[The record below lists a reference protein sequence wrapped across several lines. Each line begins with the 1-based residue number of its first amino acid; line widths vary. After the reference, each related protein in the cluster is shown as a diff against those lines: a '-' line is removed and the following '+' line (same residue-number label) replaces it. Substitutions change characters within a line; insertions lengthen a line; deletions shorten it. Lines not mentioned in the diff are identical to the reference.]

1 METWHRLLSWTA
13 RLGPAFLALWIAWG
27 GFSSPCW
34 GEPAASS
41 PTDKLKERLSFE
53 IDDER
58 IKVDVTASPDNHV
71 VVTLRGDVDNDL
83 EKQEILIRAEGVI
96 ADSGK
101 IRDRIFVKSPGPP
114 GALEPEAT
122 DVWVLTYIR
131 SRVSTAGTSDALPA
145 ATPDSIDLLVQALN
159 SVYGPSM
166 VQRAGGG
173 RLFLHGRQSQV
184 LAIKRFLAL
193 IDSPWP
199 QVQMN
204 MWAIQVSGS
213 PEDVSQ
219 RIQSIGDQI
228 RAVRDRMG
236 EVQRALARIVV
247 QNDGPEDAEHWEKLA
262 GEFEKAGIELHEK
275 GSLSLNESLLLL
287 ILHPRRDQKV
297 KDFQKFVR
305 SQYARWTQEMGT
317 EPAQAKKECPKNR
330 FPPFHR
336 LADVLAG
343 SYKEDEA
350 SFLYFRDAL
359 YCFADKTRWPFRPDA
374 PRSLVR
380 TGATVDRVL
389 KSVTDAFSADMND
402 LFLDPLLNGIQR
414 AGTSRRKGGGVA
426 LVGRTRIVV
435 TSGLEAGLAPEMAS
449 FVESGRPKPFGKEL
463 LDFAFPASE
472 SGEATQKDKLAG
484 ASKVLAGLSGAQALG
499 LAALLSADTEPAY
512 TKVAPGIALS
522 IRPTVLP
529 DGGAARV
536 TVDARFGVASTPLD
550 QSRTDLWR
558 AAPPAGIASHNI
570 HTDAAVSAFD
580 LFDISSFSITV
591 SHPQTPFYIPIL
603 GRLPI
608 LGPAFQIPRSN
619 KETLFESIVLVNTV
633 ILPRS
638 VELQRFYGRD
648 INPPQDPLINCREEP
663 GPVR

>member
-1 METWHRLLSWTA
+1 MD
-13 RLGPAFLALWIAWG
+13 RLGRLQLTLLG
-27 GFSSPCW
+27 Q
-34 GEPAASS
+34 PAASS
-41 PTDKLKERLSFE
+41 LADKLRERLSFK
-53 IDDER
+53 IDDAR
-58 IKVDVTASPDNHV
+58 ISVDVTALPDDPV
-71 VVTLRGDVDNDL
+71 AVVTLRGDVNTDV
-83 EKQEILIRAEGVI
+83 EKQDILLRAERVVAG
-96 ADSGK
+96 SGT
-101 IRDRIFVKSPGPP
+101 IRDRIFVKSPGAP
-114 GALEPEAT
+114 EPETT
-122 DVWVLTYIR
+122 DVWILTYIR
-131 SRVSTAGTSDALPA
+131 SRVSATGGANDSLPA
-145 ATPDSIDLLVQALN
+145 AAPDSIDLLVQALN
-159 SVYGPSM
+159 SVYGRSA

-173 RLFLHGRQSQV
+173 RLFIHGGKSQV
-184 LAIKRFLAL
+184 LAIKRFLSL

-204 MWAIQVSGS
+204 LWAIQVSGS

-219 RIQSIGDQI
+219 RIQEIGTQI

-236 EVQRALARIVV
+236 DVQRELAHIVV
-247 QNDGPEDAEHWEKLA
+247 RNGDPRDAEHWKSLEK
-262 GEFEKAGIELHEK
+262 EFETAGIELHGK

-297 KDFQKFVR
+297 KALQDFVK
-305 SQYARWTQEMGT
+305 ARYPE
-317 EPAQAKKECPKNR
+317 NR
-330 FPPFHR
+330 FVPFHR
-336 LADVLAG
+336 LADILKDN
-343 SYKEDEA
+343 YEEDNE
-350 SFLYFRDAL
+350 SFLSFRNAL
-359 YCFADKTRWPFRPDA
+359 YCFADKTRWTFRPDA

-402 LFLDPLLNGIQR
+402 LFLDPLLSRIQR
-414 AGTSRRKGGGVA
+414 EGTSRRKGDGVA

-449 FVESGRPKPFGKEL
+449 FAESGRPKPFGKEL

-472 SGEATQKDKLAG
+472 SGESTQADKLTGAG
-484 ASKVLAGLSGAQALG
+484 KVLAGLSSAQALG

-529 DGGAARV
+529 DGGAARI

-550 QSRTDLWR
+550 ESRSDLWR

-608 LGPAFQIPRSN
+608 LGPAFQIPRRN
-619 KETLFESIVLVNTV
+619 KETLFESIVLINTV

-648 INPPQDPLINCREEP
+648 VNPRQEPSIDCREEGQAP
-663 GPVR
+663 RGIGAGEG

>member
-1 METWHRLLSWTA
+1 METWHRLVSWTA
-13 RLGPAFLALWIAWG
+13 RLGPLLLILWSAWG
-27 GFSSPCW
+27 GFSLPCW
-34 GEPAASS
+34 GQTAASS
-41 PTDKLKERLSFE
+41 PANKLRERLPFK
-53 IDDER
+53 IDDAR
-58 IKVDVTASPDNHV
+58 ISVDVTALPDDPV
-71 VVTLRGDVDNDL
+71 AVVTLRGDVNTDV
-83 EKQEILIRAEGVI
+83 EKQDILLRAEREV
-96 ADSGK
+96 ADGAT
-101 IRDRIFVKSPGPP
+101 IRDRIFVKSPGAP
-114 GALEPEAT
+114 EPETT
-122 DVWVLTYIR
+122 DVWILTYIR
-131 SRVSTAGTSDALPA
+131 SRVSATGGADASLPA
-145 ATPDSIDLLVQALN
+145 ATPDSIDLLVRALN
-159 SVYGPSM
+159 SVYGRSA

-173 RLFLHGRQSQV
+173 RLFIHGGKSQV
-184 LAIKRFLAL
+184 LAIKRFLSL

-204 MWAIQVSGS
+204 LWAIQVSGS

-219 RIQSIGDQI
+219 RIEEIGSQI
-228 RAVRDRMG
+228 REVRDRMG
-236 EVQRALARIVV
+236 DVQRALAHIVV
-247 QNDGPEDAEHWEKLA
+247 RGDDPRDSDHWRSLEK
-262 GEFEKAGIELHEK
+262 EFETAGIELHGK

-297 KDFQKFVR
+297 KSLQDFVK
-305 SQYARWTQEMGT
+305 ARYPE
-317 EPAQAKKECPKNR
+317 NR
-330 FPPFHR
+330 FVPFHR
-336 LADVLAG
+336 LADILKDN
-343 SYKEDEA
+343 YEEDNE
-350 SFLYFRDAL
+350 SFLSFRDAL
-359 YCFADKTRWPFRPDA
+359 YCFADKTRWPLRPDA

-402 LFLDPLLNGIQR
+402 LFLDPLLSRIQR
-414 AGTSRRKGGGVA
+414 EGTSRRKGDGVA

-463 LDFAFPASE
+463 LDLAFPASE
-472 SGEATQKDKLAG
+472 SGATTQKDQLAG
-484 ASKVLAGLSGAQALG
+484 AGRVLSNLSSAQALG
-499 LAALLSADTEPAY
+499 LAAILSADTEPAY

-550 QSRTDLWR
+550 QDRSDLWR

-608 LGPAFQIPRSN
+608 LGPAFQIPRRN
-619 KETLFESIVLVNTV
+619 KETLFESIVLINTV

-638 VELQRFYGRD
+638 VELHRFYGRD
-648 INPPQDPLINCREEP
+648 VNPRREPSIDCREEGQAP
-663 GPVR
+663 